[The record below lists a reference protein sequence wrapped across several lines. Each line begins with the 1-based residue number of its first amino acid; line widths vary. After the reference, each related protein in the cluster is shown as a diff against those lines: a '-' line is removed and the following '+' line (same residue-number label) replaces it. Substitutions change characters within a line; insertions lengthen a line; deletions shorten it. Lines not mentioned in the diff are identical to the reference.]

1 MRYVCIHCH
10 FYQPPRENPSL
21 ESIELQDSAYPY
33 HDWNERITAE
43 CYAPNAASRILDN
56 ENRIVNIVNNYARI
70 SFNFGPTLLSWM
82 EEKAPK
88 VYQAI
93 LDADRISRE
102 TFSGHGSALAQCYN
116 HMIMPLANSADKY
129 TQVIWG
135 IRDFEHRFGRAPEGM
150 WLPETAV
157 DLATLEIMA
166 ERGIL
171 FTILAPRQAARVRKI
186 GGRTWHDVS
195 GDRIDPTRA
204 YLIRLPSRR
213 KIHVFFYDGPISR
226 AVAFEGLLNNGE
238 TFANRLMS
246 GFADESVRP
255 WPQLVHIATDG
266 ETYGHHFH
274 HGEMALTYALHY
286 IESNQLAQITN
297 YGEYLERHPATH
309 QVEIFE
315 NSSWSCVHG
324 VERWKSN
331 CGCNAGHPGWNQ
343 EWRAPLREALDW
355 LRDDLASRYETKARE
370 TLKDP
375 WKARNDYI
383 DVILDRS
390 EGSLEKFWEKSA
402 SHPLSDSEKILALKL
417 LELQRHTM
425 LMYTSCGWFFD
436 ELSGL
441 ETVQVIQYA
450 GRAIQLAKEAF
461 GEFDESPFLERL
473 AHAKSNIP
481 ENGDGAQIFE
491 KFVKPAIV
499 DLPKVAAHYAVS
511 SLFDSYPEKAR
522 IYCYTVDREDYRM
535 LEAGNTKLVVGRVRL
550 TSEIT
555 LDAATLS
562 LCGLYFGDHNVTC
575 GVRIARPLEEYQRA
589 VQEAAEAFERAD
601 IPAIIRL
608 LDRDFEGGTY
618 SLKSLFKDEQRRI
631 LSIILESTLS
641 EAEEN
646 FRRLYEQHASLM
658 RFLADIGTPLPKA
671 FRAVAEFA
679 LNSELRQA
687 FLTKDLNP
695 ERIVRLFEEAR
706 SVKVEFD
713 APTLEY
719 ALRRRVEEVAES
731 FAAQPDD
738 LSSLEKLE
746 TTVGLACTAPFEVG
760 LWKAQNICFEL
771 IQDVYPRMRSKIEQ
785 GDESAKAWVERFH
798 AVAEKLSLRVNSGG

>member
-355 LRDDLASRYETKARE
+355 LRDDLASRYGTKARE

-746 TTVGLACTAPFEVG
+746 TTVSLACTAPFEVG

>member
-1 MRYVCIHCH
+1 
-10 FYQPPRENPSL
+10 
-21 ESIELQDSAYPY
+21 
-33 HDWNERITAE
+33 
-43 CYAPNAASRILDN
+43 
-56 ENRIVNIVNNYARI
+56 
-70 SFNFGPTLLSWM
+70 
-82 EEKAPK
+82 
-88 VYQAI
+88 
-93 LDADRISRE
+93 
-102 TFSGHGSALAQCYN
+102 
-116 HMIMPLANSADKY
+116 
-129 TQVIWG
+129 
-135 IRDFEHRFGRAPEGM
+135 
-150 WLPETAV
+150 
-157 DLATLEIMA
+157 
-166 ERGIL
+166 
-171 FTILAPRQAARVRKI
+171 
-186 GGRTWHDVS
+186 
-195 GDRIDPTRA
+195 
-204 YLIRLPSRR
+204 
-213 KIHVFFYDGPISR
+213 
-226 AVAFEGLLNNGE
+226 
-238 TFANRLMS
+238 
-246 GFADESVRP
+246 
-255 WPQLVHIATDG
+255 
-266 ETYGHHFH
+266 
-274 HGEMALTYALHY
+274 
-286 IESNQLAQITN
+286 
-297 YGEYLERHPATH
+297 
-309 QVEIFE
+309 
-315 NSSWSCVHG
+315 
-324 VERWKSN
+324 
-331 CGCNAGHPGWNQ
+331 
-343 EWRAPLREALDW
+343 
-355 LRDDLASRYETKARE
+355 
-370 TLKDP
+370 
-375 WKARNDYI
+375 
-383 DVILDRS
+383 
-390 EGSLEKFWEKSA
+390 
-402 SHPLSDSEKILALKL
+402 
-417 LELQRHTM
+417 
-425 LMYTSCGWFFD
+425 
-436 ELSGL
+436 
-441 ETVQVIQYA
+441 
-450 GRAIQLAKEAF
+450 
-461 GEFDESPFLERL
+461 
-473 AHAKSNIP
+473 
-481 ENGDGAQIFE
+481 
-491 KFVKPAIV
+491 
-499 DLPKVAAHYAVS
+499 
-511 SLFDSYPEKAR
+511 
-522 IYCYTVDREDYRM
+522 M

-746 TTVGLACTAPFEVG
+746 TTVSLACTAPFEVG

>member
-355 LRDDLASRYETKARE
+355 LRDDLASRYGTKARE

-402 SHPLSDSEKILALKL
+402 SHLLSDSEKILALKL

-473 AHAKSNIP
+473 ARAKSNIP

-746 TTVGLACTAPFEVG
+746 TTVSLACTAPFEVG